1 MIQANELRKNNLVK
15 DRGGKI
21 LKIDWFEN
29 DKICQ
34 SMGTYETE
42 QFGKIPYHPL
52 TEDFKY
58 LQPIELT
65 EEILLKCGFEERI
78 NSSMVKFWNKNNF
91 TIYHEYYKHNVVD
104 NLEWFFLSSAD
115 FDRLR
120 IYSLHQLQNLY
131 FALTNQELEINL

>member
-1 MIQANELRKNNLVK
+1 MIQSNELRIGNYVYRTNKHTK
-15 DRGGKI
+15 EKI
-21 LKIDWFEN
+21 IMQLTASCILDISSNGINSSF
-29 DKICQ
+29 I
-34 SMGTYETE
+34 YE
-42 QFGKIPYHPL
+42 
-52 TEDFKY
+52 
-58 LQPIELT
+58 PIQLT